1 MEILNNGASLKIING
16 TAIRLIYK
24 SRIREIMVIKT
35 NIIKVDLGLGALH
48 NVFIDYTSVTNPVT
62 ANPDA
67 LRDAINTMLQNA
79 ATAGGATEQKQI
91 DGITEL
97 QSIKT
102 SVNALGSKIDQL
114 NDKLFMEPLQ
124 VDESNPQII
133 YRGFSLPGAG
143 TSSAAWAIQRATING
158 DITIYQWAAGNKNFD
173 KVWDNRATLTYN

>member
-1 MEILNNGASLKIING
+1 MEIINNGASLKIISGSN
-16 TAIRLIYK
+16 IRLIYK
-24 SRIREIMVIKT
+24 TQIREISVIKT

-48 NVFIDYTSVTNPVT
+48 NVFINYPDVTNPVT
-62 ANPDA
+62 ADPDA
-67 LRDAINTMLQNA
+67 LRDAINVMLINA

-124 VDESNPQII
+124 IDESNPQVI
-133 YRGFSLPGAG
+133 YRGFALPGAL
-143 TSSAAWAIQRATING
+143 TSAAAWAIQRATING
-158 DITIYQWAAGNKNFD
+158 DVTIYQWAAGTKNFD
-173 KVWDNRATLTYN
+173 KVWDNRATLTYS